1 MGVCALQEVSLHKA
15 RIHCDSEPSHVGILG
30 ANTKAMN
37 TPLTADRR
45 GAIVAS
51 LLTQTQSL
59 PEVGT
64 GSAYPLI
71 WNANHLPTAAR
82 TY

>member
-45 GAIVAS
+45 GAIVAP
-51 LLTQTQSL
+51 LLTQIQRL
-59 PEVGT
+59 PKVGAR
-64 GSAYPLI
+64 SAYPLV
-71 WNANHLPTAAR
+71 WSANDLPTATR